1 MSPHLNASFTPLDQ
15 EAIRKHFHAAL
26 RHRTPAAAWTSIAD
40 IPLLLAELDRTAS
53 LLAQARMRCAD
64 LLAAARA
71 TLAAHHDGEADP
83 LYYLRDELS
92 ARQDDSDPLD
102 DVSSR

>member
-1 MSPHLNASFTPLDQ
+1 MSPHPNAPHQPLDQ
-15 EAIRKHFHAAL
+15 EAIRSHFHAAL
-26 RHRTPAAAWTSIAD
+26 RHRTPAAVWMSIAD
-40 IPLLLAELDRTAS
+40 IPLLLAELARTTS
-53 LLAQARMRCAD
+53 LLARARMRCAD

-71 TLAAHHDGEADP
+71 TLDAHHDGETDP

-92 ARQDDSDPLD
+92 ALRDNRDPLD